1 MSQDLMPT
9 EPAPAQ
15 ATNVQPSSANPAI
28 AGASAAANPN
38 AVKGGQ
44 SATVNSATQI
54 SSIENLKEQSPE
66 FYNQWVKGLAQTIV
80 NKMQNDEN
88 HRKEI
93 AQQYANPSG

>member
-15 ATNVQPSSANPAI
+15 ATTVQPSSANPAI

-44 SATVNSATQI
+44 TAAVNSATEI
-54 SSIENLKEQSPE
+54 SSIENLQQQSPE
-66 FYNQWVKGLAQTIV
+66 FYKQWLTGLAQTIV
-80 NKMQNDEN
+80 NQMQDAEN

-93 AQQYANPSG
+93 AQQYANPDG